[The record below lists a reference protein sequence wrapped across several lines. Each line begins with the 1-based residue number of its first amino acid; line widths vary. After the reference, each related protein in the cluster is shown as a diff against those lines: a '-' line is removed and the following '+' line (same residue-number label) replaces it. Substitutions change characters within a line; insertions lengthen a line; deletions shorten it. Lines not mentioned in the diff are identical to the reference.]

1 MRTIYRDVESL
12 CEAGVP
18 IHMER
23 GPLGGIVLADDYRRA
38 LAEFTADELRS
49 LFTSGPGPFADLG
62 FASSTPA
69 LQKLAGALSAA
80 QRRSIETSRGRF
92 FLDHNKWSRGEQP
105 TEILQRLREASER
118 DRCVR
123 LRYRDRSG
131 AATERVIDPLGL
143 VAKAGVWYLIAR
155 ETGKGYRTFRAQ
167 RVDAVSATGQAFTR
181 PPDFDLQTY
190 WNASVLAVEQR
201 DDKTYPVVVRV
212 NRAAAGRL
220 TAFWNVVSERVDGE
234 TATLAIAFPARDVAI
249 VQLMILAHDVTI
261 VEPPDLAEAI
271 VAHARAAIA
280 HFEARRGA
288 DRGASR
294 RA

>member
-1 MRTIYRDVESL
+1 M
-12 CEAGVP
+12 
-18 IHMER
+18 
-23 GPLGGIVLADDYRRA
+23 
-38 LAEFTADELRS
+38 
-49 LFTSGPGPFADLG
+49 
-62 FASSTPA
+62 
-69 LQKLAGALSAA
+69 
-80 QRRSIETSRGRF
+80 
-92 FLDHNKWSRGEQP
+92 
-105 TEILQRLREASER
+105 REASER

-167 RVDAVSATGQAFTR
+167 RVDAVSETGQAFTR

-280 HFEARRGA
+280 HLEARRGA